1 MDDKTITAVS
11 TSLALMQI
19 QVNALLLLLDQQH
32 PTASIRDHFQR
43 LISEGVQAVGIETM
57 KGIKSRIQEGIMQQE
72 MDYGSNG
79 KEAS

>member
-11 TSLALMQI
+11 TALALMQI

-43 LISEGVQAVGIETM
+43 LIKEGVQAVGMETM
-57 KGIKSRIQEGIMQQE
+57 EGIKGRIQEGIAQQD
-72 MDYGSNG
+72 MDPDSNG
-79 KEAS
+79 KSHD